1 MSFALSAS
9 SSGDG
14 ATSVPQ
20 IVLSSLLVL
29 RVLL

>member
-9 SSGDG
+9 SS
-14 ATSVPQ
+14 AESPQ
-20 IVLSSLLVL
+20 IELSSLLVL

>member
-1 MSFALSAS
+1 MSFALST
-9 SSGDG
+9 SGDDT
-14 ATSVPQ
+14 TSVPQ